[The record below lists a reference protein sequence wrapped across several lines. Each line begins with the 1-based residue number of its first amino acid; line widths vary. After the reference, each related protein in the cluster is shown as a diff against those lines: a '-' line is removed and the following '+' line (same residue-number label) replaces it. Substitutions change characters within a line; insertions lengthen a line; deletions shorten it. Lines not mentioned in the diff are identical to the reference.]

1 MRHLRLQAWQMDNA
15 AHSALAYGRL
25 AHRLLEILPS
35 VPASR
40 RGDVARPIMRQYD
53 NLTDAAKDDIL
64 QRIEGI
70 IEMPELAPLFS
81 RQALA
86 EVPINGRVHGVG
98 VAGQIDRLYVGED
111 QIILADFKTG
121 QRQDG
126 PPPHG
131 YVEQLALYDALLG
144 QIYPDRQITSW
155 LVWTQTQF
163 IEDVTLAQRQQAL
176 QRLFADQSIK

>member
-1 MRHLRLQAWQMDNA
+1 
-15 AHSALAYGRL
+15 
-25 AHRLLEILPS
+25 
-35 VPASR
+35 
-40 RGDVARPIMRQYD
+40 MRQYD
-53 NLTDAAKDDIL
+53 DLTDAVKDDIF
-64 QRIEGI
+64 QRVEAI
-70 IEMPELAPLFS
+70 IELPELVPLFS

-86 EVPINGRVHGVG
+86 EVPINGRVYGVG

-121 QRQDG
+121 QRPDG
-126 PPPHG
+126 LPPHG

-163 IEDVTLAQRQQAL
+163 IEDVTLAQRQNAL
-176 QRLFADQSIK
+176 QRLFADQV